1 MKLTL
6 SLRSRMMLLFAAA
19 VGVLLAVCG
28 LASYA
33 LLAHQVR
40 SELDKELVE
49 TAGPVTADLSGDGSD
64 EQDVSE
70 LNIPRQ
76 YFELLDSAGHV
87 LQRSK
92 NLESGPLNIGPEPF
106 DPRHPQFRNLRF
118 RRYGRL
124 RLVLVPFA
132 QGANTRLLAV
142 AMSTH
147 RLEEVLELYR
157 DGILLFL
164 PLSLLLTALLAAWYV
179 GRSLRPL
186 AELTDRAAN
195 MAERVTSA
203 GSTGAKPLW
212 SPLPAGRTSDE
223 IGRLAQTFN
232 RLAERVEAALT
243 QLRQFVTDASHQL
256 RTPLT
261 VLHGETELALAEA
274 RSPESYRNTLR
285 LLEDELSKL
294 SRMVDGLFTL
304 SMADAGQLRL
314 ACDPLYLDE
323 VLEETCQL
331 VAPLAQSRGIKLER
345 HLVSDVPYRGDEVFL
360 RQLFLIFLDNALK
373 YSPASSAI
381 TVRLERQDGV
391 LQASFSDQ
399 GPGIA
404 PEHLPHVFQRFFRV
418 ARVGGDETHGG
429 GLGLAIAE
437 AIARCQGGTI
447 DCRSEPGR
455 GSTFTV
461 SLPANDRLDEEA
473 TSAGGAFR
481 ERRRAAVERGA

>member
-1 MKLTL
+1 MKPAL

-19 VGVLLAVCG
+19 VGVLLAACG

-33 LLAHQVR
+33 LLSHQVR
-40 SELDKELVE
+40 AQLDKELVE
-49 TAGPVTADLSGDGSD
+49 TAGPITADLAGDPD
-64 EQDVSE
+64 EQDVNE
-70 LNIPRQ
+70 LTIPRQ
-76 YFELLDSAGHV
+76 YFELLDPAGQV

-92 NLESGPLNIGPEPF
+92 NLESGPLNIGPEPL
-106 DPRHPQFRNLRF
+106 DPRQNQFRKVHD

-132 QGANTRLLAV
+132 QGANTRLLLV

-147 RLEEVLELYR
+147 RVTEVLELYR

-164 PLSLLLTALLAAWYV
+164 PLSLLLTALLSAWYV
-179 GRSLRPL
+179 GRSLKPL
-186 AELTDRAAN
+186 ADLTERASA

-203 GSTGAKPLW
+203 GTGGGKPLW

-232 RLAERVEAALT
+232 RLAERVEATLT

-261 VLHGETELALAEA
+261 VLHGETELALAEP

-294 SRMVDGLFTL
+294 SRMVEGLFTL

-314 ACDPLYLDE
+314 ARDPLYLDE

-331 VAPLAQSRGIKLER
+331 VTPLAEARGITLER
-345 HLVSDVPYRGDEVFL
+345 HLISDVPYRGDEVFL

-373 YSPASSAI
+373 FSPASSAI
-381 TVRLERQDGV
+381 TVRLEKQDGF
-391 LQASFSDQ
+391 LAASFSDR

-404 PEHLPHVFQRFFRV
+404 PEHLPHIFKRFFRV
-418 ARVGGDETHGG
+418 PRVGADETHSG

-437 AIARCQGGTI
+437 AIAQCQGGSI
-447 DCRSEPGR
+447 DCRSAPGQ

-461 SLPANDRLDEEA
+461 RLPAEAGLDSEVTSSEDTPALRPGA
-473 TSAGGAFR
+473 TA
-481 ERRRAAVERGA
+481 ERGV

>member
-1 MKLTL
+1 MKREL
-6 SLRSRMMLLFAAA
+6 SLRSRMMLLFAAV
-19 VGVLLAVCG
+19 VGVLLAACV
-28 LASYA
+28 LSSYA
-33 LLAHQVR
+33 LLSHQVR
-40 SELDKELVE
+40 AQLDKELAE
-49 TAGPVTADLSGDGSD
+49 TAGPITADLAGDPD

-70 LNIPRQ
+70 LTIPKQ
-76 YFELLDSAGHV
+76 YFELLDAAGQV

-92 NLESGPLNIGPEPF
+92 NLASGPLSVGAEPLDF
-106 DPRHPQFRNLRF
+106 RHNQFRNARDPRF
-118 RRYGRL
+118 GRL
-124 RLVLVPFA
+124 RLVLAPFA
-132 QGANTRLLAV
+132 QGANTRFLVV

-147 RLEEVLELYR
+147 RVEEVLNLYR

-164 PLSLLLTALLAAWYV
+164 PLSLLLTALLSAWYV

-186 AELTDRAAN
+186 AELTERAAA

-203 GSTGAKPLW
+203 GGTGGKPLW

-261 VLHGETELALAEA
+261 VLHGETELALAEP
-274 RSPESYRNTLR
+274 RSPDSYRSTLR

-314 ACDPLYLDE
+314 ARDPLYLEE
-323 VLEETCQL
+323 VLEESCQL
-331 VAPLAQSRGIKLER
+331 VAPLAHARGIRLER
-345 HLVSDVPYRGDEVFL
+345 HLISDVPYRGDEVFL

-381 TVRLERQDGV
+381 TVRLEKQDGT
-391 LQASFSDQ
+391 LRASFSDQ

-404 PEHLPHVFQRFFRV
+404 PEHLPHIFQRFFRV
-418 ARVGGDETHGG
+418 PRVGADESHSG

-437 AIARCQGGTI
+437 AIAQCQGGSI
-447 DCRSEPGR
+447 ECRSAPGR

-461 SLPANDRLDEEA
+461 SLPAETSSQMEA
-473 TSAGGAFR
+473 GSAIPK
-481 ERRRAAVERGA
+481 

>member
-1 MKLTL
+1 MRRAL
-6 SLRSRMMLLFAAA
+6 SFRSRMMLLFAAA

-33 LLAHQVR
+33 LLQHQVR
-40 SELDKELVE
+40 AQLDKELVE
-49 TAGPVTADLSGDGSD
+49 TAGPVTADLAGDPG
-64 EQDVSE
+64 EQDVNE

-76 YFELLDSAGHV
+76 YFELLDPAGRV

-92 NLESGPLNIGPEPF
+92 NLGSGPLNIGPQPI
-106 DPRHPQFRNLRF
+106 DPRHNQYRNLYD

-132 QGANTRLLAV
+132 EGADTRLLAI
-142 AMSTH
+142 AMSTQ
-147 RLEEVLELYR
+147 RVEEVLDLYR

-164 PLSLLLTALLAAWYV
+164 PLSLLLTALLSAWYV

-186 AELTDRAAN
+186 AELTERAAD

-203 GSTGAKPLW
+203 GSTGGKPLW
-212 SPLPAGRTSDE
+212 SPLPAGRRSDE

-232 RLAERVEAALT
+232 RLAERVEAALA

-261 VLHGETELALAEA
+261 VLHGETELALAEP

-285 LLEDELSKL
+285 LLEDELSQL

-314 ACDPLYLDE
+314 ARDPLYLDE
-323 VLEETCQL
+323 VLEESCLL
-331 VAPLAQSRGIKLER
+331 VTPLAEARGIRLER
-345 HLVSDVPYRGDEVFL
+345 DLVSDVPYRGDEVFL

-373 YSPASSAI
+373 YSPESSAI
-381 TVRLERQDGV
+381 TVRLEKQDGT
-391 LQASFSDQ
+391 LRASFSDQ

-404 PEHLPHVFQRFFRV
+404 PEHIPQIFQRFFRV
-418 ARVGGDETHGG
+418 ARVGADESHSG

-437 AIARCQGGTI
+437 AIVQCQGGSI
-447 DCRSEPGR
+447 ECRSEPGR

-461 SLPANDRLDEEA
+461 NLPADYGLDAEA
-473 TSAGGAFR
+473 TFSEENPA
-481 ERRRAAVERGA
+481 RRAGVERS

>member
-1 MKLTL
+1 MRRAL

-19 VGVLLAVCG
+19 VGVLLAACG

-33 LLAHQVR
+33 LLSHQVR
-40 SELDKELVE
+40 AQLDKELVE
-49 TAGPVTADLSGDGSD
+49 TAGPVTADLAGDPD
-64 EQDVSE
+64 EQDVNE
-70 LNIPRQ
+70 LDIPGQ
-76 YFELLDSAGHV
+76 YFELLDPAGRV
-87 LQRSK
+87 LQRSE
-92 NLESGPLNIGPEPF
+92 NLESGPLTIGEEAL
-106 DPRHPQFRNLRF
+106 DTRHNQFRNLHDP
-118 RRYGRL
+118 RYGRL

-132 QGANTRLLAV
+132 QGANTRALVV

-147 RLEEVLELYR
+147 RVEQVLDFYR

-164 PLSLLLTALLAAWYV
+164 PLSLLLTALLSAWYV
-179 GRSLRPL
+179 GRSLKPL
-186 AELTDRAAN
+186 ADLTERASA

-203 GSTGAKPLW
+203 GASGGKPLW

-261 VLHGETELALAEA
+261 VLHGETELALAEP

-294 SRMVDGLFTL
+294 SRMVEGLFTL

-314 ACDPLYLDE
+314 ARDPLYLDE
-323 VLEETCQL
+323 VLEESCQL
-331 VAPLAQSRGIKLER
+331 VMPLAQARGITLER
-345 HLVSDVPYRGDEVFL
+345 HLISDVPYRGDEVFL

-373 YSPASSAI
+373 FSPAGSAI
-381 TVRLERQDGV
+381 AVRLERQHGY
-391 LQASFSDQ
+391 LEASFSDQ

-404 PEHLPHVFQRFFRV
+404 PEHLPHIFQRFFRV
-418 ARVGGDETHGG
+418 PRVGADETHSG

-437 AIARCQGGTI
+437 AIAHCQGGLVA
-447 DCRSEPGR
+447 CRSAPGQ

-461 SLPANDRLDEEA
+461 RLPTETGLDPEA
-473 TSAGGAFR
+473 TSSENIPAPR
-481 ERRRAAVERGA
+481 RGAAANRGV